1 MGELNRILP
10 QTSINKSS
18 LWKSVS
24 DLRVN
29 IDLKIS
35 FKKILLE
42 DYTDKYLELNPFKN
56 DSTFG
61 KCEQMS

>member
-29 IDLKIS
+29 IDSKIS
-35 FKKILLE
+35 LKKKILSE
-42 DYTDKYLELNPFKN
+42 DYTDKNLEFIPL
-56 DSTFG
+56 
-61 KCEQMS
+61 